1 MEFSIVIPTYDRHDQ
16 ISACLDSL
24 KELDYPGD
32 RFEVIVVDDGSP
44 QALPPYKGPLR
55 VTLVRQEHAGPAAAR
70 NTGAAAARGQ
80 WLAFTDDDC
89 RPAVDWLSRLYGRLA
104 HVPGHMV
111 GGLTL
116 NALTENPYA
125 TASQLLVHYLYEYYN
140 RDPEHARFFTSN
152 NLAVPAEL
160 FRRIGGFDAR
170 LTRAAGEDR
179 DLCER
184 WREQGYGLS
193 YEPAAV
199 VYHAHDLTLR
209 KFWRQHFQ
217 YGQAAFYFHRQRAR
231 RVELEPPAFYL
242 RPLRYP
248 FSHGPGIAGLRLAML
263 LGLSQVANAAGYY
276 SKRIRLIPNQAWD
289 S

>member
-1 MEFSIVIPTYDRHDQ
+1 M
-16 ISACLDSL
+16 
-24 KELDYPGD
+24 
-32 RFEVIVVDDGSP
+32 
-44 QALPPYKGPLR
+44 
-55 VTLVRQEHAGPAAAR
+55 
-70 NTGAAAARGQ
+70 
-80 WLAFTDDDC
+80 
-89 RPAVDWLSRLYGRLA
+89 
-104 HVPGHMV
+104 
-111 GGLTL
+111 
-116 NALTENPYA
+116 
-125 TASQLLVHYLYEYYN
+125 
-140 RDPEHARFFTSN
+140 
-152 NLAVPAEL
+152 PAEL

-184 WREQGYGLS
+184 WREQGYGLF